1 MKNRT
6 FMWSILLSLTV
17 TLFAG
22 CAAGVLE
29 SDDSERAL
37 ADQKQRVSNHT
48 LGTKPIQALYI
59 TSFGNVWHDYLHQK
73 EAIMEGVGR
82 YANIEF
88 SLVGKDPEDA
98 LELMKQEHFS
108 AGYDVVVY
116 NMCFP
121 DDTDL
126 ERINN
131 IISQTRDLGVPAVLL
146 HCAMHSFQET
156 SPSLPENRLE
166 LMALE
171 YEWAENNPD
180 VDFPHWWEFT
190 GVDSLTHDWPRAF
203 TADRFTGDHPI
214 TARLPLEIQTRN
226 DELYTNLQVMDGVEP
241 LYTAFSRKSRRDHV
255 VAWTHEVG
263 AGQVFATTLGH
274 DHNTS
279 ELNDYHHLVANG
291 ILYVTGRLQKDGIP
305 APGYEGTETVDN
317 YQGTT
322 VCQPSDVIEAANL
335 VEVQSAVRR
344 AAREN
349 KALKVISVKKSN
361 SNSGFICPEQG
372 GILLN
377 LWQMNQILDLDRDT
391 LTVTVQPGIRAV
403 HLSSYLH
410 EHGFAIRAMPDYTGV
425 SIAGGIATAAH
436 HSSLQFASSMADIV
450 ESIKIVDG
458 EGNLR
463 VFEGYDAARVSA
475 HLGMLGVVV
484 EVTLTIEPQ
493 FKLRYGSE
501 SGSDAGLENNIESM
515 VRDHPYARVMW
526 FAGNGRYVLDYY
538 DRVDNDTRGES
549 QHNLWTSSGSAF
561 RIVGDLPY
569 RLLNSAPLRAQ
580 CDSAL
585 LRSKFWFPP
594 ISAKDSPR
602 DAPVGWSH
610 DMLASYCEPGQCPWD
625 AKDVRSRTIE
635 AAFPLRHLK
644 QWMTDVRGIIEEN
657 RACFPILGIYLRFS
671 AASDRW
677 MGFNY
682 GEDMVAF
689 EIHIPKNAHEMA
701 HERSNAVYDEI
712 LQMTLYEYNGRPHWG
727 KNSNPAF
734 VGVGPAQYPRW
745 RDFIALKNELDP
757 AGRFDNKIWAQ
768 MTGKATIKPYP
779 GCVLARDC
787 ICSEDIHC
795 GDGLKCVP
803 GDHYG
808 IARVC
813 R

>member
-1 MKNRT
+1 VKNRT
-6 FMWSILLSLTV
+6 SLWFIVLSLTAI
-17 TLFAG
+17 LFAG
-22 CAAGVLE
+22 CEGGVLA
-29 SDDSERAL
+29 SEEVDNVSA
-37 ADQKQRVSNHT
+37 AQKRRSSSHS
-48 LGTKPIQALYI
+48 LGVQPIKALYL
-59 TSFGNVWHDYLHQK
+59 TSYTNFWHDYAHQQ
-73 EAIMEGVGR
+73 EAIIDGIKRHLNVEV
-82 YANIEF
+82 
-88 SLVGKDPEDA
+88 SLVGKDPKDT
-98 LELMKQEHFS
+98 LRLMQQEHFS
-108 AGYDVVVY
+108 AGYDVVIY
-116 NMCFP
+116 NVCFP
-121 DDTDL
+121 DDFDL
-126 ERINN
+126 DRIDN

-146 HCAMHSFQET
+146 HCSMHSFRET
-156 SPSLPENRLE
+156 SPRMPENYLE
-166 LMALE
+166 LASAE
-171 YEWAENNPD
+171 YEWAENNPG
-180 VDFPHWWEFT
+180 VDFPHWWTFT
-190 GVDSLTHDWPRAF
+190 GVDTLTHEVARRVK
-203 TADRFTGDHPI
+203 ADRFSANHPI
-214 TARLPLEIQTRN
+214 TAQLPARIETRK
-226 DELYTNLQVMDGVEP
+226 DELYLNLKVVDDVTP
-241 LYTAFSRKSRRDHV
+241 LYTAYSRSTRRDHL

-274 DHNTS
+274 DRNTLDLDS
-279 ELNDYHHLVANG
+279 YHHLLANG
-291 ILYVTGRLQKDGIP
+291 IAHVTGRLQQDGIP
-305 APGYEGTETVDN
+305 KPGYEGTEATVN
-317 YQGTT
+317 YQGTIT
-322 VCQPSDVIEAANL
+322 CQPSDIIEAATMA
-335 VEVQSAVRR
+335 EVQTAVRR
-344 AAREN
+344 AALEN

-361 SNSGFICPEQG
+361 SNSGFVCPEQG

-377 LWQMNQILDLDRDT
+377 LWQMNQVVDLDRENQ
-391 LTVTVQPGIRAV
+391 TVTVQPGIRAV

-436 HSSLQFASSMADIV
+436 HSSLQMPSSMADMV
-450 ESIKIVDG
+450 ESIKIIDG

-463 VFEGYDAARVSA
+463 IFEGYDAAKVSA
-475 HLGMLGVVV
+475 HMGMLGVVV

-538 DRVDNDTRGES
+538 DRVENDTRGES

-594 ISAKDSPR
+594 ISAKDSSR

-610 DMLASYCEPGQCPWD
+610 DMLASYCEPGRCPWD
-625 AKDVRSRTIE
+625 ARDVRSRTIE
-635 AAFPLRHLK
+635 AAFPLRHLR
-644 QWMTDVRGIIEEN
+644 QWMTDVRGIIAEN

-689 EIHIPKNAHEMA
+689 EIHIPKNAHETA
-701 HERSNAVYDEI
+701 FERSNAVYDEL
-712 LQMTLYEYNGRPHWG
+712 LQMTLYKYNGRPHWG

-734 VGVGPAQYPRW
+734 VGIGPAQYPRW

-757 AGRFDNKIWAQ
+757 AGRFNNKIWAQ
-768 MTGKATIKPYP
+768 MTGEATIKPYP

-787 ICSEDIHC
+787 ICSQDSDC
-795 GDGLKCVP
+795 GEGFSCVP

-808 IARVC
+808 PARVC